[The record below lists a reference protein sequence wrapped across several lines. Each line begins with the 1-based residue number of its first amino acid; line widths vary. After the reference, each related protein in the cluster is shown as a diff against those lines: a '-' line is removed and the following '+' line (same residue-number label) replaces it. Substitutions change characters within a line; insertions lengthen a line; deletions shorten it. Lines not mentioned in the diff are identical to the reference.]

1 MLPLK
6 KNGEQTWKPHQVNKI
21 YSALLIPGNTLMA
34 MEKEETVYVF

>member
-21 YSALLIPGNTLMA
+21 YNRNSQDTFMA
-34 MEKEETVYVF
+34 MEKEENVHVF